1 MVRRFGGPGFARCLL
16 PFRSDFVWF
25 RSRRATLLGTRLPW
39 FVLAE
44 QELVG
49 VGYCWYP
56 LRLPL
61 CLPACFPFP
70 LFRSAIF
77 RPAGW
82 RRRLRRQEPVVICS
96 YRSDRCSFDFAGA
109 AADGMSPLVVGRDR
123 SWGELV
129 SAGRRLWLLALLL
142 SWRVAELEKFE
153 LCVLLSILAFGSY
166 NLVLQVP
173 VSSDQIQ
180 VSVFPF

>member
-1 MVRRFGGPGFARCLL
+1 
-16 PFRSDFVWF
+16 
-25 RSRRATLLGTRLPW
+25 
-39 FVLAE
+39 
-44 QELVG
+44 
-49 VGYCWYP
+49 
-56 LRLPL
+56 
-61 CLPACFPFP
+61 
-70 LFRSAIF
+70 
-77 RPAGW
+77 
-82 RRRLRRQEPVVICS
+82 VVICS

-142 SWRVAELEKFE
+142 SWRVAEL
-153 LCVLLSILAFGSY
+153 CVLLSILAFGSY

>member
-1 MVRRFGGPGFARCLL
+1 
-16 PFRSDFVWF
+16 
-25 RSRRATLLGTRLPW
+25 
-39 FVLAE
+39 
-44 QELVG
+44 
-49 VGYCWYP
+49 
-56 LRLPL
+56 
-61 CLPACFPFP
+61 
-70 LFRSAIF
+70 
-77 RPAGW
+77 
-82 RRRLRRQEPVVICS
+82 VVICS